1 MQKKK
6 KFIILAPFLDEKQ
19 EVILKPAAIEE
30 IKKEEKT
37 PADHSEEKKTAEIKK
52 VSKPLSKTSISSG
65 FSINSFLN
73 KEDKTE
79 STEVTDHS
87 VSEKLPEQHFTETD
101 LQNEWNILLKNLR
114 LKDPVVFNA
123 IKAFKLTKIGEK
135 IIQISYPSD
144 SAKNEFDK
152 ISIEFF
158 NHFKH
163 KVNNHSIDFQFKKD
177 HENLKI
183 EVVTKK
189 KIFEKFVEM
198 NPLLKDL
205 DDLMKFDLS

>member
-1 MQKKK
+1 M
-6 KFIILAPFLDEKQ
+6 
-19 EVILKPAAIEE
+19 
-30 IKKEEKT
+30 
-37 PADHSEEKKTAEIKK
+37 
-52 VSKPLSKTSISSG
+52 
-65 FSINSFLN
+65 
-73 KEDKTE
+73 
-79 STEVTDHS
+79 
-87 VSEKLPEQHFTETD
+87 
-101 LQNEWNILLKNLR
+101 ILLKQLR
-114 LKDPVVFNA
+114 QKDPVVFNA
-123 IKAFKLTKIGEK
+123 IKTFKFTKIDEK

-163 KVNNHSIDFQFKKD
+163 KVNNHSIEFQFKKD

-183 EVVTKK
+183 EIVTKK
-189 KIFEKFVEM
+189 KIFEKFIEK

>member
-1 MQKKK
+1 MKLPTQIQERK
-6 KFIILAPFLDEKQ
+6 IDEVKV
-19 EVILKPAAIEE
+19 E
-30 IKKEEKT
+30 T
-37 PADHSEEKKTAEIKK
+37 KTASEPPVEVVVQKA
-52 VSKPLSKTSISSG
+52 SKPLSRPNISSG

-73 KEDKTE
+73 KEEK
-79 STEVTDHS
+79 SEVEEKVS
-87 VSEKLPEQHFTETD
+87 VINTEKLPEHHFTETD
-101 LQNEWNILLKNLR
+101 VQNEWMILLKQLR
-114 LKDPVVFNA
+114 QKDPVVFNA
-123 IKAFKLTKIGEK
+123 IKAFKFTKIDEK

-163 KVNNHSIDFQFKKD
+163 KVNNHSIEFQFKKD

-183 EVVTKK
+183 EVMTKK
-189 KIFEKFVEM
+189 KIFEKFIEK

>member
-1 MQKKK
+1 MKAQ
-6 KFIILAPFLDEKQ
+6 PQ
-19 EVILKPAAIEE
+19 VIPEQSSRPVAKA
-30 IKKEEKT
+30 
-37 PADHSEEKKTAEIKK
+37 
-52 VSKPLSKTSISSG
+52 SKPLSKPNISSG

-73 KEDKTE
+73 KEEKTAE
-79 STEVTDHS
+79 EA
-87 VSEKLPEQHFTETD
+87 EKTVVINTQNLPEHHFTETD
-101 LQNEWNILLKNLR
+101 VQNEWTELLKQLR
-114 LKDPVVFNA
+114 TKDPVIFNA
-123 IKAFKLTKIGEK
+123 IKAFKLHKKDEK

-144 SAKNEFDK
+144 SAKVEFDK

-163 KVNNHSIDFQFKKD
+163 RVSNHSIVFEFNKD

-183 EVVTKK
+183 EIMTKK

-205 DDLMKFDLS
+205 DDLMRFDLS

>member
-1 MQKKK
+1 MQ
-6 KFIILAPFLDEKQ
+6 ES
-19 EVILKPAAIEE
+19 
-30 IKKEEKT
+30 KKEEKS
-37 PADHSEEKKTAEIKK
+37 PADSLGEKVVEIKK
-52 VSKPLSKTSISSG
+52 VSKPLSKTTISSG

-73 KEDKTE
+73 KEEKTE
-79 STEVTDHS
+79 NTEVTDHT
-87 VSEKLPEQHFTETD
+87 VSEKLPEHHFTETD
-101 LQNEWNILLKNLR
+101 LQNEWNTLLKNLR

-123 IKAFKLTKIGEK
+123 IKAFKLTKIEEK
-135 IIQISYPSD
+135 VILISYPSD

-205 DDLMKFDLS
+205 DDLMRFDLS